1 MSKSLETERL
11 TERLEVRLS
20 ESSYQFL
27 KQQKQQTGKSLS
39 YLVDQMVKRN
49 MNQPT
54 QFLGTETE
62 ELLTKIFKELSR
74 LRVIGNENN
83 KLLKVNEVITN
94 YQLMAEAYQ
103 KELHFLGGEVV
114 HHAMLQ
120 AKKEVREKIVYDE
133 CLRINNHKSSQKD
146 TKEKR

>member
-1 MSKSLETERL
+1 MSETLESERL

-27 KQQKQQTGKSLS
+27 KQQKQDTGKSLS

-49 MNQPT
+49 VKQPT

-62 ELLTKIFKELSR
+62 ELLSKIFRELSR

-83 KLLKVNEVITN
+83 ELLKVNEVLTN
-94 YQLMAEAYQ
+94 YQLMVEAYQ
-103 KELHFLGGEVV
+103 KDLHFLGGEVT
-114 HHAMLQ
+114 HRAMEQ
-120 AKKEVREKIVYDE
+120 AKKEVREKIFRQQYQ
-133 CLRINNHKSSQKD
+133 RAKD
-146 TKEKR
+146 SLQGSERS

>member
-1 MSKSLETERL
+1 MSATLEPERL

-49 MNQPT
+49 VNQPT
-54 QFLGTETE
+54 QFLGTEVE
-62 ELLTKIFKELSR
+62 ELLAKIFKELSR

-83 KLLKVNEVITN
+83 ELLKVNEVITN
-94 YQLMAEAYQ
+94 YQLMVKAYQ
-103 KELHFLGGEVV
+103 EPLHLLGHEVT
-114 HHAMLQ
+114 HHAMKQ
-120 AKKEVREKIVYDE
+120 AKKEVRENIVRQQYQRVKDLQGSE
-133 CLRINNHKSSQKD
+133 KS
-146 TKEKR
+146 